1 MKQNKHVVLIDDNQ
15 IDCFIN
21 QKIIALAD
29 PELSTTTFNSG
40 VEALAF
46 FKNEY
51 EVSLDEPGMIADF
64 ILLDINM
71 PVMNGFEFLKK
82 LSELEAFR
90 KNPIDVY
97 FLSSSIHE
105 DDIANALSH
114 EFGKGYI
121 SKPLSKEK
129 VRNIL
134 EGSATLVQM

>member
-64 ILLDINM
+64 ILL
-71 PVMNGFEFLKK
+71 EERFLA
-82 LSELEAFR
+82 SFR
-90 KNPIDVY
+90 
-97 FLSSSIHE
+97 
-105 DDIANALSH
+105 
-114 EFGKGYI
+114 
-121 SKPLSKEK
+121 
-129 VRNIL
+129 R
-134 EGSATLVQM
+134 